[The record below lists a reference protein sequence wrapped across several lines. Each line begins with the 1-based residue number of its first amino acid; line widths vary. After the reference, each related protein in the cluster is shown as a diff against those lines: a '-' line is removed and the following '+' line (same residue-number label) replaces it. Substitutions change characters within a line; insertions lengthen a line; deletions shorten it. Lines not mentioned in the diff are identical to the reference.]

1 MSAFCPVIAVYSTK
15 LLRLLIHRDGGRESA
30 PSVRNLSRHWTYRYA
45 GLVRASRPP
54 VRPGTL
60 EVSMIDERLERIV
73 RALLPMVGAVVLIIL
88 LGFPPAVTDTTAP
101 SDATTIESFAPFPR
115 TLARFL
121 SSTAVLGAPTWAI
134 DDGQPRT
141 LFPVDPRPPLET
153 GVRVKSRA
161 DATQI
166 ETFGV
171 PREFYFSRVAYR
183 GYGGFYGRGG
193 SWRTD
198 FPRADQIF
206 LSFIDRLVPNLDAF
220 EQEFVV
226 RLDDPDVRRFP
237 FLYALEVGG
246 MALSPEE
253 IEGLRSY
260 LLQGGFLVIDDFW
273 GIREWASFESE
284 IRQVLPGYEI
294 IDLPLDHKILTAFY
308 EIDEIIQVPNVN
320 NGCRG
325 GRTDEGDNS
334 FIPMVKGIH
343 DENGR
348 LMVVINFNTDLGDA
362 WEWADQACYPFEYSK
377 YAYEMGVNFIVYAMS
392 H

>member
-1 MSAFCPVIAVYSTK
+1 MSAFCSIIAVYSTK
-15 LLRLLIHRDGGRESA
+15 LLRLLLRRDGGRESA

-45 GLVRASRPP
+45 GLVRASRLP

-101 SDATTIESFAPFPR
+101 SDAMRTPFP
-115 TLARFL
+115 
-121 SSTAVLGAPTWAI
+121 V
-134 DDGQPRT
+134 D
-141 LFPVDPRPPLET
+141 DPRPPIEI
-153 GVRVKSRA
+153 GARVKSRA

-166 ETFGV
+166 QTVGV
-171 PREFYFSRVAYR
+171 PREFYFSRVFYNGR
-183 GYGGFYGRGG
+183 RSGFYGGRG

-246 MALSPEE
+246 MSLRPEE
-253 IEGLRSY
+253 IQGLRDY
-260 LLQGGFLVIDDFW
+260 LLAGGFLVIDDFW
-273 GIREWASFESE
+273 GDWEWARFEHE
-284 IRQVLPGYEI
+284 IRQVLPEYEI
-294 IDLPLDHKILTAFY
+294 VDLPLDHKILTAFY

-320 NGCRG
+320 SGCRG

-343 DENGR
+343 DSNGR

-377 YAYEMGVNFIVYAMS
+377 YAYKMGVNFIVYAMS

>member
-1 MSAFCPVIAVYSTK
+1 MP
-15 LLRLLIHRDGGRESA
+15 
-30 PSVRNLSRHWTYRYA
+30 
-45 GLVRASRPP
+45 GLVRALRLP

-60 EVSMIDERLERIV
+60 EVSMVDERLERIV
-73 RALLPMVGAVVLIIL
+73 RALLPTVGAVVLIIL
-88 LGFPPAVTDTTAP
+88 LGSPPAVTDTTAP
-101 SDATTIESFAPFPR
+101 SDATNTESFAPFPK
-115 TLARFL
+115 TQARFL
-121 SSTAVLGAPTWAI
+121 SSTAVFEAPKWAI
-134 DDGQPRT
+134 DDVQPRSP
-141 LFPVDPRPPLET
+141 FSVDDPRPPSEI

-193 SWRTD
+193 GWATD

-206 LSFIDRLVPNLDAF
+206 LSFIDRLLPNLDAF

-226 RLDDPDVRRFP
+226 QLNDPDVRRFP
-237 FLYALEVGG
+237 FLYALEVGR
-246 MALSPEE
+246 MALGPDE

-273 GIREWASFESE
+273 GTREWANFESE
-284 IRQVLPGYEI
+284 MRQVLPGYEI
-294 IDLPLDHKILTAFY
+294 IDLPLDHQILTAFY
-308 EIDEIIQVPNVN
+308 EVDEIIQVPNVN
-320 NGCRG
+320 SGCSG

-334 FIPMVKGIH
+334 SIPMVKGIH
-343 DENGR
+343 DSNGR